1 MSKRDPL
8 FPVYKRLKDRIES
21 DTVGAEITEGEAEIS
36 YNNLI
41 YWVEYS
47 LTREFNTVYYDYD
60 TEPDN
65 RSKTFI
71 SIING
76 EVFDSQGNQVTNDF
90 DFTAVEDYFD
100 FDDTFPDD

>member
-21 DTVGAEITEGEAEIS
+21 DTVGAEITDGLAEIC
-36 YNNLI
+36 YNILI
-41 YWVEYS
+41 YWVKYS

-65 RSKTFI
+65 RSQTFV
-71 SIING
+71 SIHDYAVWDQAG
-76 EVFDSQGNQVTNDF
+76 EAVSCSFDPHALESMFSQPDF
-90 DFTAVEDYFD
+90 DY
-100 FDDTFPDD
+100 

>member
-8 FPVYKRLKDRIES
+8 FPFFILLKDRIES

-47 LTREFNTVYYDYD
+47 LTQEFNTAFHDFD

-65 RSKTFI
+65 RSQTLV
-71 SIING
+71 SIHDYAVWDQAG
-76 EVFDSQGNQVTNDF
+76 EAVSCSFDPHALESMFSQPDF
-90 DFTAVEDYFD
+90 DY
-100 FDDTFPDD
+100 

>member
-21 DTVGAEITEGEAEIS
+21 DTVGAEITDGLAEIC
-36 YNNLI
+36 YNILI

-47 LTREFNTVYYDYD
+47 LRREFNTVFHDFD

-65 RSKTFI
+65 RSQTFV
-71 SIING
+71 SIHDYAVWDQAG
-76 EVFDSQGNQVTNDF
+76 EAVSCSFDPHALESMFSQPDF
-90 DFTAVEDYFD
+90 DY
-100 FDDTFPDD
+100 